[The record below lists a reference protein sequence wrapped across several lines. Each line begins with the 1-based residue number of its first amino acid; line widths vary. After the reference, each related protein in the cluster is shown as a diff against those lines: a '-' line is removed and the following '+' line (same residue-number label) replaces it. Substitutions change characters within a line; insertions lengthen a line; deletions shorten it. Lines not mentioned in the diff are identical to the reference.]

1 MSAPNTNL
9 EKQEKRHAGPL
20 IGITAGIAF
29 VAVILLG
36 YIFFIATPADDTPDN
51 TPTGEA
57 VPGDPIAPQINAPP
71 SDAMVP
77 DTR

>member
-29 VAVILLG
+29 VAIMVLG
-36 YIFFIATPADDTPDN
+36 YVFFIATPADDTPDI
-51 TPTGEA
+51 TPTDQA
-57 VPGDPIAPQINAPP
+57 VPTDSPAPQINAPP
-71 SDAMVP
+71 SDAVVP
-77 DTR
+77 ATR